1 MRLKMLK
8 LMKKIN
14 EYQAIIKDDA
24 YNYYLVSESR
34 LYAKETLVFP
44 CDDNGYVSQWSEV
57 DGEAGSSIDEFL
69 PKLLER
75 GYIRRS

>member
-1 MRLKMLK
+1 MLK
-8 LMKKIN
+8 LIKKIN

-34 LYAKETLVFP
+34 LYAEETLVFP
-44 CDDNGYVSQWSEV
+44 CDNNGYVSVWNEV
-57 DGEAGSSIDEFL
+57 DGEAGVGIDEFL

-75 GYIRRS
+75 GYIREAP

>member
-1 MRLKMLK
+1 MLK
-8 LMKKIN
+8 LIKKIN

-34 LYAKETLVFP
+34 FYAKETLVFP
-44 CDDNGYVSQWSEV
+44 SDDNGYVPSWIEV
-57 DGEAGSSIDEFL
+57 GGEAGVGIDEFL

-75 GYIRRS
+75 GYIREAL